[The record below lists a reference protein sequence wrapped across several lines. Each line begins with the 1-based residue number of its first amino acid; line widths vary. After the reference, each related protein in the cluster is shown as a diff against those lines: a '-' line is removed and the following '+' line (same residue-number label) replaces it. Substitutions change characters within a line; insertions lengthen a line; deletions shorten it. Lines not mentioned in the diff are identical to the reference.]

1 MNDFRR
7 LFRFIRPYVPVLAF
21 SLLLLLFAGWFEVLT
36 ATLVQPLFDDVL
48 VPEAGASTDVTNKL
62 ALVRHYLSLLP
73 GSDIARLSLALL
85 LLTLLKG
92 LFLYYSNYAMS
103 HVGQSIVRDL
113 RNNLFTHVLD
123 QSLAFFSLNSTGRLM
138 SRMSSDVDQ
147 VQEAVSTLLADLFRE
162 VVLLLSLVILV
173 FYLDWKL
180 AALSL
185 LIGPAAAILTMTM
198 GKKIRLV
205 TVKSREDVANLS
217 DQLQQSITGMR
228 ILKAFGMEK
237 YEQMQFAKG
246 ASRLFSSNMK
256 AARILFLNS
265 PVMEFLAILAFIPL
279 LFYADAR
286 KGAGTLS
293 MGMFATVLVSLFRMY
308 DPIRK
313 LSRMHVQFSRAFASA
328 GRIMEL
334 FDTHIEIKDHPNA
347 RKLEGIRESIE
358 FRDVSFDYGD
368 STSPDPVLHHISLR
382 VERKQ
387 VVALVGSSGSGK
399 STLVGL
405 IPRLYDSTSGSIL
418 IDSMDIRQFTQSS
431 LRSQIAVVTQET
443 FLFNDTIRNNI
454 AYGDM
459 GAPEERIVEAAH
471 AALAHDFI
479 LRFPK
484 QYETVIGERGQRL
497 SGGERQRISIARA
510 ILKNAPILILDE
522 ATSALDSESEKWVQ
536 QALTNLMQDRTTFII
551 AHRLSTIR
559 NVDRIIVLDHGRI
572 VESGTHD
579 SLIERDGP
587 YRRFFRLQTEEAFL
601 PAGLIE

>member
-1 MNDFRR
+1 M
-7 LFRFIRPYVPVLAF
+7 
-21 SLLLLLFAGWFEVLT
+21 LT
-36 ATLVQPLFDDVL
+36 TTLVQPLFDTVL
-48 VPEAGASTDVTNKL
+48 VPEANASTALTDKL
-62 ALVRHYLSLLP
+62 ALVQHYLSLLP
-73 GSDIARLSLALL
+73 GSNIVQLSIALL

-92 LFLYYSNYAMS
+92 IFLYNANYGMS
-103 HVGQSIVRDL
+103 HVGQSVVRNL
-113 RNNLFTHVLD
+113 RNNLFSHVLD
-123 QSLAFFSLNSTGRLM
+123 QSMAFFSLNSTGRLM

-162 VVLLLSLVILV
+162 VVLLLSLIVLV

-185 LIGPAAAILTMTM
+185 LIGPAAAILTMSM
-198 GKKIRLV
+198 GKRIRLV
-205 TVKSREDVANLS
+205 TIKSREDVANLN

-237 YEQMQFAKG
+237 YEQAQYAKG
-246 ASRLFSSNMK
+246 AERLFRSNMK

-265 PVMEFLAILAFIPL
+265 PIMEFLAVAAFIPL

-286 KGAGTLS
+286 KEAGTLS
-293 MGMFATVLVSLFRMY
+293 MGMFATVMFSLFRMY

-313 LSRMHVQFSRAFASA
+313 LSRMHVQYERALASA

-334 FDTHIEIKDHPNA
+334 FDTHIEIKDSPA
-347 RKLEGIRESIE
+347 AIKLEGIRESIE
-358 FRDVSFDYGD
+358 FRDVCFDYHDGKN
-368 STSPDPVLHHISLR
+368 PEPVLHHISLK
-382 VERKQ
+382 VERRK
-387 VVALVGSSGSGK
+387 VIALAGGSGSGK
-399 STLVGL
+399 TTLVGL
-405 IPRLYDSTSGSIL
+405 IPRFYDPTAGAIL

-443 FLFNDTIRNNI
+443 FLFNDTVRNNI

-459 GAPEERIVEAAH
+459 SASEEKIMQAAT

-479 LRFPK
+479 MRFPK
-484 QYETVIGERGQRL
+484 QYDTVIGERGQRL

-522 ATSALDSESEKWVQ
+522 ATSALDSESEKLVQ
-536 QALTNLMQDRTTFII
+536 QALINLMQDRTTFVI

-559 NVDRIIVLDHGRI
+559 NADLIIVMDRGRI

-579 SLIERDGP
+579 SLLEQDGP
-587 YRRFFRLQTEEAFL
+587 YRRLFRLQTEETFM
-601 PAGLIE
+601 PASPRSHNPPGCS